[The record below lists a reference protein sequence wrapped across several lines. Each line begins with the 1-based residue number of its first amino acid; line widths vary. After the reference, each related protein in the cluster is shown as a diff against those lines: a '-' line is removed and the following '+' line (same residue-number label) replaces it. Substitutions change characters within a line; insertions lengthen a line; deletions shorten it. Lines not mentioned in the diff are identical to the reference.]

1 MDSAVLLETD
11 QRGVATLT
19 LNRAARHNAFDDA
32 MIAELADR
40 LAELHD
46 DRAVRVVILRATGKS
61 FSAGA
66 DLGWMRRMAS
76 FDFEENER
84 DAMVLATMMQRLDR
98 LCKPTIA
105 LVHGAA
111 YGGGVGLVACCDIAL
126 ATPSARFC
134 LSEVRLGLIPA
145 VIAPYVVRAIGARAA
160 RRYFQTAE
168 VFEAEE
174 ARRLG
179 LVSDCVAEAEIEP
192 AVERLVAALLAAGP
206 DAQAAAKRLVDSV
219 ADRPIDMAL
228 LGETARRIADRRASE
243 EGREGV
249 TAFLEKRRPAWRND

>member
-11 QRGVATLT
+11 SRGVATLT
-19 LNRAARHNAFDDA
+19 LNRADRHNAFDDA
-32 MIAELADR
+32 MIGELADR
-40 LAELHD
+40 LVELHD
-46 DRAVRVVILRATGKS
+46 DRAVRVVILRAEGKS

-66 DLGWMRRMAS
+66 DLGWMRRIAE
-76 FDFEENER
+76 FDFDDNER
-84 DAMVLATMMQRLDR
+84 DAMAMATMMQRLDR

-111 YGGGVGLVACCDIAL
+111 YGGGVGLVACCDIVL
-126 ATPSARFC
+126 AAPSARFC

-145 VIAPYVVRAIGARAA
+145 VISPYVVRAIGTRAA

-168 VFEAEE
+168 AFEAEE

-179 LVSDCVAEAEIEP
+179 LVSDCVAEGEMEP

-206 DAQAAAKRLVDSV
+206 DAQAAAKRLVDAV
-219 ADRPIDMAL
+219 AARPIDTSL

-249 TAFLEKRRPAWRND
+249 AAFIEKRRPSWRND